1 MTEKKDKVEVLAPV
15 TANPEDS
22 FLTIFQVSTDKGYAP
37 EFIEKMMELQERN
50 DANNARK
57 AFFDAFANFKAEMP
71 PVKKDK
77 YNKYFKSWYTSLGM
91 LLDTYNPILGS
102 NGLSLQ
108 FPSPEQGDTSMT
120 VACKLSHR
128 LGHSETVTM
137 KGPIDTAAVGRVS
150 GQPSRNAMQDLK
162 STFTYLRS
170 VTCESI
176 LGVAGTEGTVDDDG
190 NGAGEVEYITEAQ
203 VTELKKER
211 EKRKVDGPKFLAH
224 FDVDSLDKIPAKRF
238 KEAMSVMKA
247 KPKPEKGEEPARVP
261 GEDDEWME
269 GEPEGKLL

>member
-1 MTEKKDKVEVLAPV
+1 MTDKAELVKPV
-15 TANPEDS
+15 KVSQEARPEDS
-22 FLTIFQVSTDKGYAP
+22 FLTIFKVSVEKGFEPA
-37 EFIEKMMELQERN
+37 FIEKMMELQERN

-137 KGPIDTAAVGRVS
+137 KGPIDTAAVGKVS
-150 GQPSRNAMQDLK
+150 GQPSRNPMQDLK

-190 NGAGEVEYITEAQ
+190 NGAGGIEFISDDQKKLLIKELSTRRIEVKQ
-203 VTELKKER
+203 
-211 EKRKVDGPKFLAH
+211 FLAH
-224 FDVDSLDKIPAKRF
+224 LGVENVDLIPAKRF
-238 KEAMSVMKA
+238 TEAMSA
-247 KPKPEKGEEPARVP
+247 ATSKPTPAEKKELGPGTGEQ
-261 GEDDEWME
+261 G
-269 GEPEGKLL
+269 GLL